1 MSQIKSIGL
10 FSLVTSFSFFSQAN
24 PEPWQT
30 NMTQSITEVGQEIF
44 DIHMLIFLICVIT
57 GVLVFGFML
66 FVLIRYRK
74 SNGQKPATFHDNPA
88 VELTWT
94 IIPAVILLAMAWPA
108 SMTMMRVYDT
118 KEADMDILVTGYQW
132 KWKYEYLTDTGENV
146 SFFSSLST
154 PNEQI
159 GNEDPKNP
167 HYLLQVDNPLVLP
180 VGKKIRFLVTA
191 NDVIH
196 SWWVPDLAVKKDA
209 IPGFI
214 NETWSKPMEVG
225 LFRGQCAELCGKHHG
240 FMPIVVDVRPED
252 EFVAWLDAEQQRAAQ
267 LAQLTTQTFSMQ
279 ELIKEGKRVYKKN
292 CAVCH
297 GAQGEG
303 GIGKAI
309 VGSPI
314 AMGDKQQHI
323 DVLVNGIAGSAMQS
337 FSSQLSELEIAAV
350 ITYQRNGFGNNMGD
364 SVQPIEIFNY
374 KQQ

>member
-1 MSQIKSIGL
+1 M
-10 FSLVTSFSFFSQAN
+10 
-24 PEPWQT
+24 
-30 NMTQSITEVGQEIF
+30 
-44 DIHMLIFLICVIT
+44 
-57 GVLVFGFML
+57 
-66 FVLIRYRK
+66 
-74 SNGQKPATFHDNPA
+74 
-88 VELTWT
+88 
-94 IIPAVILLAMAWPA
+94 
-108 SMTMMRVYDT
+108 
-118 KEADMDILVTGYQW
+118 
-132 KWKYEYLTDTGENV
+132 
-146 SFFSSLST
+146 
-154 PNEQI
+154 
-159 GNEDPKNP
+159 
-167 HYLLQVDNPLVLP
+167 LQVDNPLVLP